1 MRSLLR
7 RGGIDLEVIRSC
19 LDGKRFLSIK
29 DAATVTGLSQF
40 YLRNGCRDGS
50 IPCIR
55 SGRKFLVDVQSL
67 NTMFDEIVGV
77 RS

>member
-1 MRSLLR
+1 MEHIRN
-7 RGGIDLEVIRSC
+7 DLDS
-19 LDGKRFLSIK
+19 KRFLSIR

-50 IPCIR
+50 IPCIM
-55 SGRKFLVDVQSL
+55 SGRKFLVDVHAL
-67 NTMFDEIVGV
+67 NAMFDEIAGV

>member
-1 MRSLLR
+1 M
-7 RGGIDLEVIRSC
+7 EHIRIN
-19 LDGKRFLSIK
+19 LDSKRFLSIR

-50 IPCIR
+50 VPCIR
-55 SGRKFLVDVQSL
+55 SGRKYLVDVQSL